1 MIDKDFINLFNR
13 FKIKFKIEEVK
24 QLVKRFDRN
33 FTGKVS
39 LEEFVKELKPRSK
52 ASGIWFK

>member
-1 MIDKDFINLFNR
+1 MFDKDFINLFNNFKIR
-13 FKIKFKIEEVK
+13 FKIDGVK

-33 FTGKVS
+33 FTGKIS

-52 ASGIWFK
+52 ASGIWFI